1 MNIFTKF
8 FKRFK
13 HKPKQL
19 ESDIKFS
26 TLIQQIQSDIIKAN
40 ESLECVGLEYIE
52 QFFNK
57 KPKADILKRLNY
69 KMSAIEKTLNSG
81 DLPSANNLLIALKS
95 DIRELN
101 DPSLSTS
108 HELCPKMTSFEMPIY
123 ENGTWKTEFISVPLL
138 ALSPVTIPK
147 IKELTFSSDIQN
159 VLHENQELYLRLKK
173 NKYTTKKTA
182 HVPAELKI
190 SITPELSSDEVND
203 VITHY
208 KELLTSKNN
217 PKP

>member
-1 MNIFTKF
+1 MNFFTKLF
-8 FKRFK
+8 TCFK

-26 TLIQQIQSDIIKAN
+26 TLIQQIQNDIIIAN

-69 KMSAIEKTLNSG
+69 KMSAIEKNLDSG
-81 DLPSANNLLIALKS
+81 DIQSANNLLVALKS
-95 DIRELN
+95 DINELN
-101 DPSLSTS
+101 DPAQNDSQ
-108 HELCPKMTSFEMPIY
+108 ELCPKMTSFEMPVY
-123 ENGTWKTEFISVPLL
+123 ENGFWKTELISVPLL
-138 ALSPVTIPK
+138 ALSPIALPK

-159 VLHENQELYLRLKK
+159 VLHENEELYLRLKK
-173 NKYTTKKTA
+173 NKYTTKKKTNE
-182 HVPAELKI
+182 PTKLKI
-190 SITPELSSDEVND
+190 SITPELSSDELND

-208 KELLTSKNN
+208 KKLLTSKNN
-217 PKP
+217 SK